1 MPLKFYPEPVV
12 DYLYYT
18 NYKCEGD
25 TTLSQGIK
33 EGVYRNTYR
42 RDHCCIFYNIESS
55 KIASISDFILE
66 VAGELENSTMIY
78 SSENKYVLLY
88 NNKYCLITSLLE
100 ENNDYRFH
108 VVFGNNYNNDEF
120 GIHVYDDEDD
130 SETIITP
137 EF

>member
-1 MPLKFYPEPVV
+1 MPLKFYPEPFV

-18 NYKCEGD
+18 NYKCIGN

-33 EGVYRNTYR
+33 EAVYINNNIEL
-42 RDHCCIFYNIESS
+42 CCIYYNINSN
-55 KIASISDFILE
+55 KIVSISDFILE
-66 VAGELENSTMIY
+66 VARELNNSTMIY
-78 SSENKYVLLY
+78 SSENILY
-88 NNKYCLITSLLE
+88 NNKYCLITSILE

-130 SETIITP
+130 SETIVTP
-137 EF
+137 DN

>member
-1 MPLKFYPEPVV
+1 MPLIFYPEPVV

-33 EGVYRNTYR
+33 EAIYKNNNIEC
-42 RDHCCIFYNIESS
+42 CCIYYNIQSY
-55 KIASISDFILE
+55 KITNIYDFILKL
-66 VAGELENSTMIY
+66 AGELENSTIIY

-88 NNKYCLITSLLE
+88 NNKYCLITSILE

-120 GIHVYDDEDD
+120 GIHVYDDEDET
-130 SETIITP
+130 ETIITP
-137 EF
+137 YDD